1 MTKKTDKQ
9 VEFHQLSLPL
19 YLGQPFMDVKKK
31 VRNHEARIEL
41 DKIQS
46 SGLNLQRLINSGSI
60 QSSEARLQIR
70 GFLKVLGIE

>member
-1 MTKKTDKQ
+1 
-9 VEFHQLSLPL
+9 
-19 YLGQPFMDVKKK
+19 MDVKKK